1 MALQTPLAKVRHL
14 GSAKEGVNHW
24 WWQRLT
30 AILLVP
36 LSLWFV
42 GSLWSIVAGGAD
54 RDAFADW
61 LSGPVAAVLMLLFLG
76 ATFYHLKLGLQVVIE
91 DYVHGKL
98 QMGAADPQHVA
109 VPPARPHRALFRD
122 RDRGGRVSA

>member
-1 MALQTPLAKVRHL
+1 MTLQTPLAKVRHL
-14 GSAKEGVNHW
+14 GAAKEGANHW

-42 GSLWSIVAGGAD
+42 GSLWSIVVGGAD
-54 RDAFADW
+54 RDALVDW

-91 DYVHGKL
+91 DYVHGPCKWVL
-98 QMGAADPQHVA
+98 LILNTLLCLLLALAALYSVILIA
-109 VPPARPHRALFRD
+109 
-122 RDRGGRVSA
+122 GG

>member
-1 MALQTPLAKVRHL
+1 MALQTPLAKVRYL

-42 GSLWSIVAGGAD
+42 GSLWSLIAAGAD
-54 RDAFADW
+54 RDDFVDW

-91 DYVHGKL
+91 DYVHGKCKWPL
-98 QMGAADPQHVA
+98 LILNTLLCLVLCLAALYSVILIA
-109 VPPARPHRALFRD
+109 VQ
-122 RDRGGRVSA
+122 G

>member
-1 MALQTPLAKVRHL
+1 MSIQTPLARVRHL

-42 GSLWSIVAGGAD
+42 ASICWLIIGGATYE
-54 RDAFADW
+54 AFQDW
-61 LSGPVAAVLMLLFLG
+61 LSGPVAAILMLIFVG
-76 ATFYHLKLGLQVVIE
+76 ALFYHLKLGLQVVSE
-91 DYVHGKL
+91 DYVHKKAIKWTFLVVINLGCL
-98 QMGAADPQHVA
+98 IGAVAAVYSTVA
-109 VPPARPHRALFRD
+109 VAF
-122 RDRGGRVSA
+122 GG

>member
-1 MALQTPLAKVRHL
+1 MTLQTPLAKVRHL
-14 GSAKEGVNHW
+14 GAAKEGVHHW
-24 WWQRLT
+24 WGQRLT

-42 GSLWSIVAGGAD
+42 GSLWSIVVGGGG
-54 RDAFADW
+54 RDALVDW

-91 DYVHGKL
+91 DYVHGPCKWVL
-98 QMGAADPQHVA
+98 LILNTLLCLLLALAALYSVILI
-109 VPPARPHRALFRD
+109 AL
-122 RDRGGRVSA
+122 GG